1 MKDPFDFKNWLNNA
15 FLDVIKKSI
24 ETLAGKGLVNNHH
37 FYINFNTNHKF
48 VVIENTLLQQYPK
61 EITIVIQNQ
70 YSNVYVNEIGF
81 GITLMFGGKPSAM
94 FIPWSAIN
102 SFYNPA
108 IGLNLDVKNFILE
121 ENHSV
126 EDDIFFKISSN
137 PALNP
142 NYSLQEEEIV
152 SITTNKSKP
161 KSKGK
166 SAGKSKKTQ
175 KDSANVIEFP
185 KF

>member
-24 ETLAGKGLVNNHH
+24 EVVASKGLVNNHH
-37 FYINFNTNHKF
+37 FYVNFTTNHKF
-48 VVIENTLLQQYPK
+48 VVMEPTLLQQYPK

-70 YSNVYVNEIGF
+70 YSNIYVNEIGF

-94 FIPWSAIN
+94 FIPWASIN

-121 ENHSV
+121 DKRSI

-137 PALNP
+137 TGLQPKYTLN
-142 NYSLQEEEIV
+142 EEIV
-152 SITTNKSKP
+152 SVTNNTSKS

-166 SAGKSKKTQ
+166 AKKT
-175 KDSANVIEFP
+175 KKETDNVINFP